1 MSTGRTHTDE
11 RPRVTSARPRT
22 PAPRIRHGIRTAIA
36 LAIGA
41 SLAVGAS
48 GCSSSAAPSEGG
60 DAASGAYPV
69 TIEQTQG
76 TVTIP
81 EQPKRVVT
89 LGWASTD
96 AAIALGTIPVGAEK
110 SSWGGEK
117 NGQYPW
123 IVNAVKKTGGALPQ
137 MVTMYPELDMKKI
150 VSLKPDLILAPYSGL
165 TNAQYKQLSQ
175 LAPTVSFPGKS
186 WGTTWQQAITISGKA
201 LGKTAAAATIVKDI
215 KARFAA
221 VRKANPE
228 FAGKSI
234 AYLYASQPGTLGVYQ
249 PGDSRVDYLRYLGF
263 VNDPKMDALPRTAEH
278 YSEFGMESA
287 NKLDDT
293 DVVLAWFNSPA
304 NEKEVEAQPLY
315 AQIPAVKRGS
325 YVPMAEPT
333 VAMARTLITPYTL
346 DYALKGYVKELKAAV
361 AKIDAAG
368 K

>member
-1 MSTGRTHTDE
+1 
-11 RPRVTSARPRT
+11 VTSARPSTSSTRT
-22 PAPRIRHGIRTAIA
+22 FAVRTRSANSRGVRTVVALAVGAA

-41 SLAVGAS
+41 S
-48 GCSSSAAPSEGG
+48 GCASSATQQPSS
-60 DAASGAYPV
+60 AASGAFPV

-76 TVTIP
+76 AVTIRQ
-81 EQPKRVVT
+81 QPKRVVT
-89 LGWASTD
+89 LGWGSTD

-110 SSWGGEK
+110 ASWGGEK
-117 NGQYPW
+117 DGQYPW
-123 IVNAVKKTGGALPQ
+123 IVKAVKDAGGTLPQ
-137 MVTMYPELDMKKI
+137 MVTMYPELDMKKV

-186 WGTTWQQAITISGKA
+186 WGTSWQQAITISGKA
-201 LGKTAAAATIVKDI
+201 LGKQKQAAKIVSNIKDRFAAAAQ
-215 KARFAA
+215 
-221 VRKANPE
+221 ANPE

-263 VNDPKMDALPRTAEH
+263 ADDPTMTALPETAEH
-278 YSEFGMESA
+278 YSEIGMESA
-287 NKLDDT
+287 NKLDET
-293 DVVLAWFNSPA
+293 DVVLAWFNSA
-304 NEKEVEAQPLY
+304 DNKKEVEAQPLY

-333 VAMARTLITPYTL
+333 MAMARTLITPYTL

-361 AKIDAAG
+361 AKIDAG